1 MPTFDMNHD
10 QVMINRIKLDVKE
23 WMETHG
29 QIMMGEQIQE
39 DLITHAAIST
49 VPTKEVDAL
58 CQIVID
64 NFNKHLVV
72 SGQGYFNEIYMAEL
86 DGRREAEEKG
96 LNKD

>member
-1 MPTFDMNHD
+1 MKHEPSIKDLILLKKID
-10 QVMINRIKLDVKE
+10 IINTR
-23 WMETHG
+23 
-29 QIMMGEQIQE
+29 EQIQE
-39 DLITHAAIST
+39 DIMTYAAIST

-86 DGRREAEEKG
+86 DGRRETEEKG
-96 LNKD
+96 FNKD